1 MAIEVKGPNL
11 PDLSFYDM
19 PGVFRNAKHEEDQ
32 FLVKVVEN
40 LVRSYISHEKA
51 IILWA
56 VPMNHDP
63 ETSSTF
69 TLIRSLSAQDRT
81 IGVMTKADL
90 LPSGGHHQWLA
101 MLRKETHQVG
111 RGYYITRR
119 APPSCNPEGPDRE
132 IMRRDRASLRDE
144 SAAEEA
150 FFNRRV
156 GAWPQEFSE
165 FDDRCGIDQLVKF
178 LAQTLAQEFARN
190 LPDLSRKLRAKLHAT
205 QSELMK
211 LPEMP
216 LNPEYEVRKSLMKF
230 TQDFQARLRSKA
242 FSASWAKTAEAFKV
256 RVLDLKPKYRVI
268 PEGFSMVPRDSAG
281 ASDRESIFSV
291 NNSPSLSVKRQRPID
306 LTSDIATPRRRRV
319 ENGLVKIEEF
329 PGSFSQMSPTTPGAA
344 SGRARSKTLGQI
356 RNLIRSEREA
366 GKPGEV
372 PYDVIES
379 LCMEAVRPWSGPL
392 QGFLDSTMKY
402 LLDELNVSLNES
414 FKELKKRQVYT
425 NAKKLTTDWLK
436 GHKIRIAEQLE
447 RNLRMETTKIY
458 TMDDESFQRH
468 RAHEAHMLRR
478 NRHFYRWKAY
488 NGDTVQEKI
497 EDWDKLSAEGRRKEE
512 EKMVKE
518 GAKLGD
524 DPYEVELGV
533 ASHVR
538 GYYLTAAMRFI
549 DIIAMHITS
558 GLFLDLEKDIELYLD
573 KSMGLDRP
581 NLSAHFF
588 ESLME
593 EEQSTAERRAR
604 LKAELERF
612 AKANRE
618 ISDLNETVIRASA
631 NDSAPPQHE
640 DDEGMEDADGDM
652 DIDGF

>member
-19 PGVFRNAKHEEDQ
+19 PGVFRNARHEEDQ

-69 TLIRSLSAQDRT
+69 TLIRSLRAQDRT

-90 LPSGGHHQWLA
+90 LPPGGHDQWLA

-111 RGYYITRR
+111 RGYYITCR
-119 APPSCNPEGPDRE
+119 APPSNIEGSDRE
-132 IMRRDRASLRDE
+132 LLRRDRASLRDE
-144 SAAEEA
+144 SAKEEA

-156 GAWPQEFSE
+156 GAWPQEFFE

-190 LPDLSRKLRAKLHAT
+190 LPDLSQKLRAKLHAT
-205 QSELMK
+205 QEQLRK

-230 TQDFQARLRSKA
+230 TQDFQARLKSKA
-242 FSASWAKTAEAFKV
+242 FSASWSKTAEAFKV

-268 PEGFSMVPRDSAG
+268 PDGFSMVPRDSAG
-281 ASDRESIFSV
+281 VSDRESNFSV

-306 LTSDIATPRRRRV
+306 LTSDTAVTPRRRRV

-329 PGSFSQMSPTTPGAA
+329 PSFSQMSPTTPSAA
-344 SGRARSKTLGQI
+344 SGRVPSKTLGQI

-392 QGFLDSTMKY
+392 QSFLESTMRY
-402 LLDELNVSLNES
+402 LRDELNLSLNES

-425 NAKKLTTDWLK
+425 KAKKLTTDWLK
-436 GHKIRIAEQLE
+436 HHKIRIGEQLE
-447 RNLRMETTKIY
+447 RNLKMETSKVY

-468 RAHEAHMLRR
+468 RAHEAHMLKR
-478 NRHFYRWKAY
+478 NRHFLRWKAY
-488 NGDTVQEKI
+488 NGDTAQEKI

-524 DPYEVELGV
+524 DPYEAEMGV

-549 DIIAMHITS
+549 DITAMHITC
-558 GLFLDLEKDIELYLD
+558 GLFPDLEKDIELYLD
-573 KSMGLDRP
+573 KNMGLDQP
-581 NLSAHFF
+581 NLGTRIF
-588 ESLME
+588 EELME
-593 EEQSTAERRAR
+593 EEQSTSEKRVR

-618 ISDLNETVIRASA
+618 ISDLNETVLRAGAS
-631 NDSAPPQHE
+631 DSALAQQE
-640 DDEGMEDADGDM
+640 DNDGMEDADCDM
-652 DIDGF
+652 EIDVV

>member
-1 MAIEVKGPNL
+1 MKGPNL

-40 LVRSYISHEKA
+40 LVRSYVSHEKA

-69 TLIRSLSAQDRT
+69 TLIRSLRAQART

-90 LPSGGHHQWLA
+90 LPPGGHHQWLA

-119 APPSCNPEGPDRE
+119 APPSCNGEGPDRE
-132 IMRRDRASLRDE
+132 LLRRDRASLRDE

-165 FDDRCGIDQLVKF
+165 FDERCGIDQLVKF

-190 LPDLSRKLRAKLHAT
+190 LPELSQKLRAKFHHT
-205 QSELMK
+205 QTELRK

-230 TQDFQARLRSKA
+230 TQDFQARLKSKG
-242 FSASWAKTAEAFKV
+242 FSASWAKIAETFKV
-256 RVLDLKPKYRVI
+256 RVLDLKPRYRVI
-268 PEGFSMVPRDSAG
+268 PDGFNMVPRDSVG
-281 ASDRESIFSV
+281 ASDRDSIFSV
-291 NNSPSLSVKRQRPID
+291 NNSPSLSVKRNRPID
-306 LTSDIATPRRRRV
+306 LTNDVATPRRRRV
-319 ENGLVKIEEF
+319 ENGLVKIEEV
-329 PGSFSQMSPTTPGAA
+329 PGSFSQMSPSTPSAA
-344 SGRARSKTLGQI
+344 SGRVASKTLGQI

-379 LCMEAVRPWSGPL
+379 LCMEAVRPWSAPL
-392 QGFLDSTMKY
+392 QSFLDSTMRH
-402 LLDELNVSLNES
+402 LRDELNSSLNES
-414 FKELKKRQVYT
+414 FKDLKKRQVYT
-425 NAKKLTTDWLK
+425 NAKKLTTEWLK
-436 GHKIRIAEQLE
+436 IHKTRIAEQLE
-447 RNLRMETTKIY
+447 RNLKMETSKIY
-458 TMDDESFQRH
+458 TMDDDSFQRH
-468 RAHEAHMLRR
+468 RAHEAHMLKR

-488 NGDTVQEKI
+488 NGDTVQERI

-524 DPYEVELGV
+524 DSYEVELGV

-558 GLFLDLEKDIELYLD
+558 GLFPDLETDIELYLD
-573 KSMGLDRP
+573 KNMGLDRP
-581 NLSAHFF
+581 NLGAQVF
-588 ESLME
+588 EELME
-593 EEQSTAERRAR
+593 EEQSTAERRVR

-612 AKANRE
+612 EKAVRE
-618 ISDLNETVIRASA
+618 ISDLNQTVIRAGA
-631 NDSAPPQHE
+631 NDSAPHLQE
-640 DDEGMEDADGDM
+640 DHDMEDVDGDVEL
-652 DIDGF
+652 DEV